1 MSSIWN
7 PQPWEV
13 LDSWVK
19 AILEEASDDL
29 NDWESHFV
37 EEISIKIANRW
48 PLTIAQERKLEDIY
62 AEKTK

>member
-29 NDWESHFV
+29 NDWESNFV
-37 EEISIKIANRW
+37 EEMAIKITNKWA
-48 PLTIAQERKLEDIY
+48 LTVAQERKLEDIY

>member
-29 NDWESHFV
+29 NDWESNFV
-37 EEISIKIANRW
+37 EEMAIKIANRW
-48 PLTIAQERKLEDIY
+48 SLTIAQERKLEDIY